1 MIPYLYM
8 ELIIEQFTSVDL
20 DAIVRLSLALVL
32 GAIVGFERETA
43 GKAAGVRTYGLV
55 ALGASLFSYISIVG
69 FPAPAPPDGVTSI
82 GIADPAR
89 IAAQVV
95 VGIGFLGAG
104 LIIFR
109 EDRVHGLTTAAG
121 LWVVAGIGMSTG
133 AGLHG
138 LAIVATILGVVAF
151 RFMHIFDI
159 DKSNKGNEA

>member
-8 ELIIEQFTSVDL
+8 ELIVEQFTSVNL
-20 DAIVRLSLALVL
+20 DAVVRLSLALVL

-43 GKAAGVRTYGLV
+43 GKSAGVRTYGLV
-55 ALGASLFSYISIVG
+55 ALGAALFSYISLVG
-69 FPAPAPPDGVTSI
+69 FPAPEGSV
-82 GIADPAR
+82 ADPAR

-109 EDRVHGLTTAAG
+109 EERVQGLTTAAG

-138 LAIVATILGVVAF
+138 LAVVATILGVIAF

-159 DKSNKGNEA
+159 DQSNKDDEA

>member
-1 MIPYLYM
+1 M
-8 ELIIEQFTSVDL
+8 ELIVQQFTSVDL
-20 DAIVRLSLALVL
+20 DAVIRLSLALIL

-43 GKAAGVRTYGLV
+43 GKSAGVRTYGLV

-69 FPAPAPPDGVTSI
+69 FPVAEG

-109 EDRVHGLTTAAG
+109 EDRVQGLTTAAG

-138 LAIVATILGVVAF
+138 LAVVATILGVIAF
-151 RFMHIFDI
+151 RFMHVFDI
-159 DKSNKGNEA
+159 DKTGTDDET